1 MGEVVFFCSAA
12 SSRVRTKKQKKRER
26 EREREE
32 ECSISPSRR
41 SELHLHLPQLKLSL
55 SPPPEKLHDIIPLS
69 SSKPQDGSILA
80 PRTLSRKSCQGR
92 DARLHRLIS
101 LLTQLHVT
109 HGLRSC
115 SSSIDPWLSYPS
127 DFPASARALQSS
139 FLILQNFK
147 YCKETLIPPSARSN
161 LRRL

>member
-12 SSRVRTKKQKKRER
+12 SSRVRTKKQKKEK

-41 SELHLHLPQLKLSL
+41 SELHLHLPRLKLSL
-55 SPPPEKLHDIIPLS
+55 SPPEKLHDIIPLS

-115 SSSIDPWLSYPS
+115 SSSIDPSLSYPS

>member
-12 SSRVRTKKQKKRER
+12 SSRVRTKKQKREK

-41 SELHLHLPQLKLSL
+41 SELHLHLPRLKLSL
-55 SPPPEKLHDIIPLS
+55 SPPEKLHDIIPLS

-80 PRTLSRKSCQGR
+80 PGTLSRKSCQGR

-109 HGLRSC
+109 HSLRSC
-115 SSSIDPWLSYPS
+115 SSSIDPSLSYPS

>member
-1 MGEVVFFCSAA
+1 MGEVVFFVLQPPAGWEQ
-12 SSRVRTKKQKKRER
+12 KNKKKRVK

-115 SSSIDPWLSYPS
+115 SSSIDPSLSYPS

>member
-12 SSRVRTKKQKKRER
+12 SSRVRTKKQKREK

-41 SELHLHLPQLKLSL
+41 SELHLHLPRLKLSL
-55 SPPPEKLHDIIPLS
+55 SPPEKLHDIIPLS

-115 SSSIDPWLSYPS
+115 SSSIDPSLSYPS

>member
-1 MGEVVFFCSAA
+1 MQHFS
-12 SSRVRTKKQKKRER
+12 KQALGAP
-26 EREREE
+26 
-32 ECSISPSRR
+32 SPSA
-41 SELHLHLPQLKLSL
+41 SVKVVSF
-55 SPPPEKLHDIIPLS
+55 PPPEKLHDIIPLS

-80 PRTLSRKSCQGR
+80 PGTLSRKSCQGR

-115 SSSIDPWLSYPS
+115 SSSIEPSLSYPS

-139 FLILQNFK
+139 VLILQNFK